1 MCEYREDEFI
11 IIFETIG
18 EVFERHDGVFHF
30 FSEKCFLQKI
40 IELDLIELT
49 DDKYIDDII
58 GCFITK
64 VEDRLRDRDE
74 IEIFSSFEKFFYR
87 YHHIIRLQIHITNLL
102 IYRAITIHR
111 IEFFLILLIGFQYP
125 EMLEIHELTTHSI
138 DLFIRITTEFTY
150 EKSSAIFG
158 DRIFDDEF
166 FEEFHA
172 WTRTKKFDEIQV
184 VKSEKSTEREVYEKA
199 YEMQDKIDFSLI
211 RALSREWFFISPR
224 FFSISGY
231 TRRMS
236 NLNPAQRQ
244 AVEHIRWPLLINAGA
259 GSGKTHTITERVVSM
274 IREKNI
280 DPREIFCV
288 TFTNKAAREMRERIA
303 GKLGINAETIN
314 PFRTQGLP
322 TIGTF
327 HSVAAF
333 FLRMFIDRLGYGK
346 DFVIYDADDCLR
358 TIKSIMKSQNID
370 EKEFN
375 PRSIQGMISNAKWAG
390 LTPIEYSASVDSY
403 FGSVVLEVYKAY
415 VGKMRKENALDFDD
429 LLLFFRS
436 ILEYEEVR
444 EYFHGRFEY
453 FMVDEY
459 QDTNA
464 LQYDIIRILASKS
477 RNLCVV
483 WDDWQGIYSWR
494 GADIKNIL
502 SFQKDYPDALI
513 INLEENYRSTKV
525 IIEAANTVIKN
536 NTNQMEKTLF
546 TSNPE
551 GEKII
556 LLEWLD
562 EKHEAELITT
572 TIREKKES
580 FDILTYAHFA
590 ILYRTNGQSRLIEES
605 LIRKNIPYRIYG
617 GVKFY
622 ERKEIKDILAYIR
635 LIYNPLDSLSLKR
648 IINVPSR
655 KIGEKSLENLMEIMD
670 REHMN
675 IAQIA
680 DEPMIV
686 ESLSGIGASGIRSF
700 VSVYKMLRDISRTES
715 IATLMQAIINRTNYE
730 EYLKSEYTEEELEG
744 KKENLDEF
752 MNMAS
757 RYDGLLYPE
766 NLALFLEDIALITDQ
781 DRKMEDM
788 SKDSEWTVS
797 LMTVHL
803 SKWLEFPHVFIAG
816 AEEGIFPHS
825 RTLMDA
831 REIEEERRL
840 MYVALTRAKEQI
852 YISRAHER
860 YTFGNYSAN
869 PKSRF
874 VKEIPAEYIYIEEKR
889 WTAQSIFGSGG
900 SGFQSMNDIF
910 HHTAIPS
917 STPSLRMQK
926 VKNEAGSFSPWDR
939 VEHVQY
945 GIGTIVAISGAV
957 ADIAFSGAGIKK
969 MNIEIAP
976 VKKL

>member
-1 MCEYREDEFI
+1 
-11 IIFETIG
+11 
-18 EVFERHDGVFHF
+18 
-30 FSEKCFLQKI
+30 
-40 IELDLIELT
+40 
-49 DDKYIDDII
+49 
-58 GCFITK
+58 
-64 VEDRLRDRDE
+64 
-74 IEIFSSFEKFFYR
+74 
-87 YHHIIRLQIHITNLL
+87 
-102 IYRAITIHR
+102 
-111 IEFFLILLIGFQYP
+111 
-125 EMLEIHELTTHSI
+125 
-138 DLFIRITTEFTY
+138 
-150 EKSSAIFG
+150 
-158 DRIFDDEF
+158 
-166 FEEFHA
+166 
-172 WTRTKKFDEIQV
+172 
-184 VKSEKSTEREVYEKA
+184 
-199 YEMQDKIDFSLI
+199 
-211 RALSREWFFISPR
+211 
-224 FFSISGY
+224 
-231 TRRMS
+231 MS

-244 AVEHIRWPLLINAGA
+244 AVEYIHWPLLINAGA

-274 IREKNI
+274 IREKGI
-280 DPREIFCV
+280 DPRSIFCV

-303 GKLGINAETIN
+303 GKLGIHAENIN
-314 PFRTQGLP
+314 PFRTNGLP

-358 TIKSIMKSQNID
+358 TIKEIMKSQNID

-375 PRSIQGMISNAKWAG
+375 PRSIQGMISGAKGEW
-390 LTPIEYSASVDSY
+390 LSPVEYSATVDSY
-403 FGSVVLEVYKAY
+403 LGSVVLEVYKAY

-429 LLLFFRS
+429 LLLLFRAV
-436 ILEYEEVR
+436 LDYEEVR

-464 LQYDIIRILASKS
+464 LQYKIIRILASRS

-502 SFQKDYPDALI
+502 SFQKDYPDALV

-525 IIEAANTVIKN
+525 IIEAANAVIKN
-536 NTNQMEKTLF
+536 NTNQMDKTLF

-551 GEKII
+551 GEKIVI
-556 LLEWLD
+556 LEWLD
-562 EKHEAELITT
+562 EKHEAELITGKIQT
-572 TIREKKES
+572 TMDTDWDEWSNRAI
-580 FDILTYAHFA
+580 TYSHFA

-655 KIGEKSLENLMEIMD
+655 KIGEKSLENFTEIME

-686 ESLSGIGASGIRSF
+686 ESLSGIGANGIRSF
-700 VSVYKMLRDISRTES
+700 VSVYKILRDISKTES

-730 EYLKSEYTEEELEG
+730 EYLKSEYTEEEFEG

-757 RYDGLLYPE
+757 RYDGLIYPE

-781 DRKMEDM
+781 DRKTENV
-788 SKDSEWTVS
+788 SENNAWTVS
-797 LMTVHL
+797 LMTIHL

-816 AEEGIFPHS
+816 TEEGIFPHS

-840 MYVALTRAKEQI
+840 MYVALTRAKTQL
-852 YISRAHER
+852 YLSRAHER

-874 VKEIPAEYIYIEEKR
+874 VKEIPTEYIYIEEKR
-889 WTAQSIFGSGG
+889 GTAQSIFGSGG
-900 SGFQSMNDIF
+900 SGFSNLNSLF
-910 HHTAIPS
+910 SGAS
-917 STPSLRMQK
+917 SSQTTTTPIRKS
-926 VKNEAGSFSPWDR
+926 VKNSAWDFSLGDR
-939 VEHVQY
+939 VEHAQY
-945 GIGTIVAISGAV
+945 GVGTIVGINGAV
-957 ADIAFSGAGIKK
+957 ADIAFSGTGIKK

-976 VKKL
+976 VKKI